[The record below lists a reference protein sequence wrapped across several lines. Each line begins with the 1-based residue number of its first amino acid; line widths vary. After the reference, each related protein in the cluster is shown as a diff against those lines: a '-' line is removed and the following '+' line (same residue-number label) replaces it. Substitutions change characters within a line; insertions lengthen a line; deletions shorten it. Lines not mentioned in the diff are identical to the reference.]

1 MKLIGPKIWN
11 FLGFRPTGDIG
22 PLTFYTSQRNAIV
35 WFPKAPPLAPP
46 SYLQI
51 VQRNRFRATA
61 KRWTSLPEIE
71 RQNWEAVA
79 KKAKLTINGYN
90 LFVWYALRNGEETVQ
105 ALADRH
111 DIQLLPL
118 NWSISTGP

>member
-11 FLGFRPTGDIG
+11 LLGFRPTGDIG

-35 WFPKAPPLAPP
+35 WFPKSPPLAPP

-51 VQRNRFRATA
+51 VQRNRFRTTA
-61 KRWTSLPEIE
+61 KRWTELPEIE
-71 RQNWEAVA
+71 RQNWETVS

-90 LFVWYALRNGEETVQ
+90 LFVWYALRDGEQTVQ
-105 ALADRH
+105 ALADRYN
-111 DIQLLPL
+111 IQLLPL
-118 NWSISTGP
+118 NWSIFA